1 MNTTYLCGEAGCL
14 ALGVAF
20 VAAIMLLV
28 AIGWFYE
35 LWRQGANR
43 YLEGIEQDI
52 RRERYLKALDQHE
65 DEHSRDD
72 EDAA

>member
-1 MNTTYLCGEAGCL
+1 M
-14 ALGVAF
+14 AF

-35 LWRQGANR
+35 LWWQRAYR

-65 DEHSRDD
+65 DKHSRDD

>member
-1 MNTTYLCGEAGCL
+1 
-14 ALGVAF
+14 VAF
-20 VAAIMLLV
+20 VAAIMVLV

-35 LWRQGANR
+35 LWQQRANR

-52 RRERYLKALDQHE
+52 RRERHLKAFDQYE

-72 EDAA
+72 ENAA

>member
-20 VAAIMLLV
+20 VAAILILV
-28 AIGWFYE
+28 LIGWIYVT
-35 LWRQGANR
+35 WQDWAVR
-43 YLEGIEQDI
+43 YLEDLEQDI
-52 RRERYLKALDQHE
+52 RRERYLKAIDQ
-65 DEHSRDD
+65 D

>member
-20 VAAIMLLV
+20 VTAILLLV
-28 AIGWFYE
+28 LIGWIYVTWQE
-35 LWRQGANR
+35 WAVG
-43 YLEGIEQDI
+43 YLEEMEEDI
-52 RRERYLKALDQHE
+52 RRERHLKAIDQ
-65 DEHSRDD
+65 D

>member
-20 VAAIMLLV
+20 VTAILLLV
-28 AIGWFYE
+28 LIGWIFVT
-35 LWRQGANR
+35 WQDWAVR
-43 YLEGIEQDI
+43 YLEEMEEGI
-52 RRERYLKALDQHE
+52 RRERHLKAIDQ
-65 DEHSRDD
+65 D

>member
-28 AIGWFYE
+28 AIGWIYV
-35 LWRQGANR
+35 LWRERANR
-43 YLEGIEQDI
+43 YLEGIEEDI
-52 RRERYLKALDQHE
+52 RRERDLKAIDR
-65 DEHSRDD
+65 DEG
-72 EDAA
+72 

>member
-20 VAAIMLLV
+20 VTAILLLV
-28 AIGWFYE
+28 LIGWIYVTWQE
-35 LWRQGANR
+35 WAVE
-43 YLEGIEQDI
+43 YLEEMEEDI
-52 RRERYLKALDQHE
+52 RRERHLKAIDQ
-65 DEHSRDD
+65 D

>member
-1 MNTTYLCGEAGCL
+1 VNTTYLCGEAGCL

-20 VAAIMLLV
+20 VAAILILLV
-28 AIGWFYE
+28 VGWICVT
-35 LWRQGANR
+35 WQDWANR
-43 YLEGIEQDI
+43 YLEGIERDI

-65 DEHSRDD
+65 DKHSRDD

>member
-1 MNTTYLCGEAGCL
+1 
-14 ALGVAF
+14 
-20 VAAIMLLV
+20 MLLV

-35 LWRQGANR
+35 LWRQWSNR

-52 RRERYLKALDQHE
+52 RRERYLKTLDQHE
-65 DEHSRDD
+65 DEHSRHD

>member
-20 VAAIMLLV
+20 VTAILILV
-28 AIGWFYE
+28 LIGWIYVTWQE
-35 LWRQGANR
+35 WAVG
-43 YLEGIEQDI
+43 YLEEMEEDI
-52 RRERYLKALDQHE
+52 RRERHLKATDQ
-65 DEHSRDD
+65 D

>member
-1 MNTTYLCGEAGCL
+1 VTTDFICGQAGCAAIGIGL
-14 ALGVAF
+14 

-35 LWRQGANR
+35 LWRQWANR

-52 RRERYLKALDQHE
+52 RRERYLKALDQHK
-65 DEHSRDD
+65 DKHRSDD